1 MGLPNPM
8 DVLTERGFIAWCSD
22 EEGLRGLFSSGV
34 VTGYVGFD
42 PTAPSLH
49 VGHLIPIMGL
59 AWLQRLGHRPIAIAG
74 GGTGMIGDPSGRSKE
89 RNLLSEEEIEAN
101 LAGIKAQLSR
111 FLDFSPGP
119 RGALLLN
126 NYDWLKELSLIGF
139 LRDVGKHFT
148 VNYMISKEFI
158 RSRLED
164 PDKSI
169 SYTEFSYML
178 LQAYDFYH
186 LCREHDCRVQF
197 GGNDQQGNITAGI
210 ELIRRKLSI
219 QAYGCTYPLL
229 LDSSGQKFGKTAE
242 GAVWLDPKLT
252 SPYRFY
258 QFWMNVSD
266 EDAGKLLRYYT
277 FMEMEEIEGLMEEH
291 AKSPHLRR
299 AQRTLAFE
307 VTRSVHGDEAARE
320 VRRASA
326 LLFDSEGDPKDPGI
340 LALLDGE
347 IPTFEVRTD
356 LPAGLAEVLFESGA
370 VPSKSEAKR
379 LISSGGIYLA
389 GSRVEEPDRKL
400 LASDFSEGRLL
411 LRKGK
416 KDFMLLKL
424 PKA

>member
-1 MGLPNPM
+1 M

>member
-126 NYDWLKELSLIGF
+126 NYDWLKELSVIGF